1 MTKVW
6 EQVQVNM
13 IGPFSLLAE
22 DKYRYVLTVLDLY
35 SRHLQVINPLG
46 GQARG
51 DALVFRVAA

>member
-22 DKYRYVLTVLDLY
+22 DKYRYVLTVLDSY
-35 SRHLQVINPLG
+35 SRHLQVIPLEG
-46 GQARG
+46 K
-51 DALVFRVAA
+51 

>member
-22 DKYRYVLTVLDLY
+22 DKYRYVLTVLDSY
-35 SRHLQVINPLG
+35 SRHVQVLIKMTYI
-46 GQARG
+46 
-51 DALVFRVAA
+51 LVKFVNIFFF